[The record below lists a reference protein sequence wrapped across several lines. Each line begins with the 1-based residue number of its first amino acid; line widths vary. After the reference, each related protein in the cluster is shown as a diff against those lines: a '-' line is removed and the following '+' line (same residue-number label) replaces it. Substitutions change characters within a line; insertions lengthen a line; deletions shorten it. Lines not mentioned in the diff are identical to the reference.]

1 MAEKSIRRKLLNGFL
16 ILILANAAFIGIFL
30 LVTFHQEDRK
40 LETARAEMAALKG
53 ENRELA
59 EGSYDKSLA
68 VICDNGTFV
77 GQVENDVRSFRGIP
91 YAEPPVGG
99 LRWKPPVDA
108 GADSGIYEAYFYGKS
123 GIQTEAASERASLYY
138 QGEDCLTLNVW
149 TAGAADTSSGR
160 PVMVF
165 FPGGGF
171 GWGGTADPIYD
182 GQNFAEAH
190 PDVIL
195 VTANYRIG
203 LMGFIDFS
211 GVEGGEEYKE
221 SGNLGLLDQ
230 LSALRWVQ
238 RNIEQFGGDPE
249 NVTIFGESAG
259 AGSVSL
265 LPLIPDSA
273 GLFRR
278 VIAQSGS
285 LALTYSREEDQAL
298 TEMFLKEAKAGTMDD
313 LLALSEADLMKLN
326 EKLNDY
332 NNFPERDGVI
342 LPEDLY
348 EAYASGG
355 ASHVEMLSGTNADE
369 ARYWIEEV
377 GGYPIYRLAGRLL
390 YGSTVERME
399 EEDQPYAEAFLVL
412 QDDEAIW
419 EQTEFMNDLL
429 FRVPAIRQ
437 SELHAESGGRNY
449 MYYWTKESAIEYFG
463 AAHAVELSYVFNN
476 LEDTIF
482 TGEPAD
488 ETLAHTVQEMWVNF
502 AKTGDPSADGYLWK
516 PYDRA
521 ERQTMFLGD
530 EIRMESD
537 PLPLQRALVEPLLK
551 YHFNGYYLAVDYA
564 LIFLRNR
571 VIRILLIVAA
581 VNAVIILIMKFRKRK
596 KNRKAGTD
604 GPDKLQ

>member
-1 MAEKSIRRKLLNGFL
+1 MAKKSIKRRLLNGFL

-30 LVTFHQEDRK
+30 LVTFQQEDRK
-40 LETARAEMAALKG
+40 LEAARAEMASLKG
-53 ENRELA
+53 ENKELS
-59 EGSYDKSLA
+59 GNSYDKKLA
-68 VICDNGTFV
+68 VTCDNGTFV
-77 GQVENDVRSFRGIP
+77 GRMENDVRSYRGIP
-91 YAEPPVGG
+91 FAKPPVED
-99 LRWKPPVDA
+99 LRWKAPVDA
-108 GADSGIYEAYFYGKS
+108 GKDDGVYEALYYGKS
-123 GIQTEAASERASLYY
+123 GIQTEAASERASLYD

-149 TAGAADTSSGR
+149 TAASSDTSSQK

-190 PDVIL
+190 PDIVL

-211 GVEGGEEYKE
+211 AVEGGDDYKE

-230 LSALRWVQ
+230 LSALSWVN

-259 AGSVSL
+259 AASVSL
-265 LPLIPDSA
+265 LPLIPDSE
-273 GLFRR
+273 GLFKR

-285 LALTYSREEDQAL
+285 LALTYSREESQAL
-298 TEMFLKEAKAGTMDD
+298 TEMLLKKAKAKTMDD

-326 EKLNDY
+326 EGLNDY
-332 NNFPERDGVI
+332 NNFPERDGI
-342 LPEDLY
+342 LLPEDLY
-348 EAYASGG
+348 EAYASGK
-355 ASHVEMLSGTNADE
+355 ASHIDMLSGTNADE
-369 ARYWIEEV
+369 VRYWIEEV

-390 YGSTVERME
+390 YGSTVERLN
-399 EEDQPYAEAFLVL
+399 EEDRPLAEAFLAL
-412 QDDEAIW
+412 QDEEAIW
-419 EQTEFMNDLL
+419 AQTEFLNDLL

-437 SELHAESGGRNY
+437 AELHAANGGRSY
-449 MYYWTKESAIEYFG
+449 MYYWAKESAIEHFG

-488 ETLAHTVQEMWVNF
+488 ESLAQTVQEMWVNF
-502 AKTGDPSADGYLWK
+502 AKTGDPSTDGHPWK
-516 PYDRA
+516 PYVHYT
-521 ERQTMFLGD
+521 RQTLFLGD

-537 PLPLQRALVEPLLK
+537 PLSLQRTLIEPLLK

-564 LIFLRNR
+564 LIYLRSR
-571 VIRILLIVAA
+571 VIRVLLVVAA
-581 VNAVIILIMKFRKRK
+581 ANAVILLVVKLRKRK
-596 KNRKAGTD
+596 KIKNRNRTAG
-604 GPDKLQ
+604 